1 MRFAPL
7 LACLLLSGCIFGNMS
22 SEERLRDSVIDLNDQ
37 ARWARIDLA
46 LAQVAPALRDEYRAT
61 HHGWGRAIR
70 VADTEILGVE
80 VGADHAEATSTVAVR
95 WYSTDTMTL
104 AETTLHQKWQRAIGG
119 YQLIEETVAEGDPRL
134 LAEVPTSGG
143 EDAADD
149 APTDTTEVAPADA
162 TPGTTASVEAS
173 ASAT

>member
-46 LAQVAPALRDEYRAT
+46 LAQVAPALRNEYRAT
-61 HHGWGRAIR
+61 HRGWGRSVR
-70 VADTEILGVE
+70 VADTEILGVQ
-80 VGADHAEATSTVAVR
+80 VGEDHAQATSTVAVR

-104 AETTLHQKWQRAIGG
+104 AETTLRQKWQRAIGG
-119 YQLIEETVAEGDPRL
+119 YQLIEETVADGDPRL
-134 LAEVPTSGG
+134 LADVPTSGG

-149 APTDTTEVAPADA
+149 APADA
-162 TPGTTASVEAS
+162 TEGAPGETTPATTASVQTS